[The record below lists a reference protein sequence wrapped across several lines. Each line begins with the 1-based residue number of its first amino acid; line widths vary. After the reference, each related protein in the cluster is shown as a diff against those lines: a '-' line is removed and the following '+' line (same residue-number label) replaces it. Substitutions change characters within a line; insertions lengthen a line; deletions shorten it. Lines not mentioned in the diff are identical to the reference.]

1 MNGGFLTVSQLTG
14 YIKTLLEADDVLGSV
29 SVSGEISNIT
39 YHSSGHL
46 YLTLKDEGA
55 TISAVMFRRDLER
68 MSFRPENGMRI
79 IASGRISVY
88 SQQGRYQLY
97 VSYMKPDGLGAL
109 YMALEALK
117 KRLGAEGLFDPSRKK
132 KLPSYPKRIGVVT
145 SPTGAV
151 IRDIIKV
158 TGRRYPSCDIVLFPV
173 HVQGDFAVG
182 EICTGIEYF
191 NFEKN
196 VDLLIVGRGGGSIED
211 LWAFNSEAVVRAVAS
226 SELPVISAVGHQ
238 TDTTLCDLAAD
249 CVAGTPSMAA
259 ELAVPDV
266 RAINEKLSVSASRI
280 NRAAQRKL
288 DDCRMYLDDRYNVL
302 ELNSPKNR
310 LERLLSEI
318 AIKNNKF
325 MSFADAKLKI
335 AQMRLGEGAAKLSA
349 LSPLAVLSR
358 GYGYVRTSD
367 GKTVLSVSELKEGD
381 GIDITMSD
389 GHARARIEKVCKN

>member
-14 YIKTLLEADDVLGSV
+14 YIKSLLEADDVLGAV

-55 TISAVMFRRDLER
+55 TISAVMFKRDLDR
-68 MSFRPENGMRI
+68 ISFRPENGMRI

-88 SQQGRYQLY
+88 PQQGRYQLY
-97 VSYMKPDGLGAL
+97 VSYMKPDGLGVL

-117 KRLGAEGLFDPSRKK
+117 KRLLAEGLFDQSRKK
-132 KLPSYPKRIGVVT
+132 KLPEYPRRIGVVT

-151 IRDIIKV
+151 IRDILKV
-158 TGRRYPSCDIVLFPV
+158 TGRRYPSCDVVLFPV
-173 HVQGDFAVG
+173 HVQGELAVG

-191 NFEKN
+191 NFEKK

-266 RAINEKLSVSASRI
+266 RVIDERLSTSAARMTRAVQRRLDESR
-280 NRAAQRKL
+280 L
-288 DDCRMYLDDRYNVL
+288 YLDDRSSAL
-302 ELNSPKNR
+302 ELNSPRNR
-310 LERLLSEI
+310 LERLMSELE
-318 AIKNNKF
+318 IKNNKIAGL
-325 MSFADAKLKI
+325 ADMKLKS

-358 GYGYVRTSD
+358 GYGYVQKAD
-367 GKTVLSVSELKEGD
+367 GKTVLGVSELLEGER
-381 GIDITMSD
+381 IDITMAD
-389 GHARARIEKVCKN
+389 GKAEARIERVSKN

>member
-1 MNGGFLTVSQLTG
+1 MNGGYLSVSQLTG
-14 YIKTLLEADDVLGSV
+14 YIKSLLEADDVLGAV

-55 TISAVMFRRDLER
+55 TVSAVMFRRDLER

-88 SQQGRYQLY
+88 PQQGKYQLY

-117 KRLGAEGLFDPSRKK
+117 KRLLAEGLFDASKKK
-132 KLPSYPKRIGVVT
+132 KLPEYPRRIGVVT

-151 IRDIIKV
+151 IRDILKV

-173 HVQGDFAVG
+173 HVQGDLAVG

-259 ELAVPDV
+259 ELAVPDGRV
-266 RAINEKLSVSASRI
+266 IDEKLLTSASRMS
-280 NRAAQRKL
+280 RAAQRKL
-288 DDCRMYLDDRYNVL
+288 DECGMMLDDRYNTL

-310 LERLLSEI
+310 LERLLSELE
-318 AIKNNKF
+318 IKNNRF
-325 MSFADAKLKI
+325 VSFAEAKLRS

-358 GYGYVRTSD
+358 GYGYVQASD

-389 GHARARIEKVCKN
+389 GHATARVETVCKN